1 MADPTFPVYVF
12 RSDGFSR
19 SGNTVVAV
27 APIALVTTVYG
38 GGGVGGEASLS
49 AAFGGAVVFKN
60 DETGACFVGVWGA
73 RNASRFR
80 ADLRTKTQIE
90 VLNKMPDARLSRWGA
105 SKARPKRTGLG
116 GLIEQ

>member
-1 MADPTFPVYVF
+1 MADPTYPVYVF
-12 RSDGFSR
+12 RSNGFSR

-27 APIALVTTVYG
+27 APLALVAAVYG
-38 GGGVGGEASLS
+38 GGGVVGEGGLS
-49 AAFGGAVVFKN
+49 AAFGGAAVFKN
-60 DETGACFVGVWGA
+60 DATGACFVGVWGA

-90 VLNKMPDARLSRWGA
+90 VFNEMPDARLSLWGA
-105 SKARPKRTGLG
+105 SKARPKRTGLC